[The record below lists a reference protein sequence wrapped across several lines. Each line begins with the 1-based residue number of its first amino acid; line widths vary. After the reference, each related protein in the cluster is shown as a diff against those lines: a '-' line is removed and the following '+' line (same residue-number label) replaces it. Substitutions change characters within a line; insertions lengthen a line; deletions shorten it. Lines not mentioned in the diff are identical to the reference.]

1 MSERFQGFRVILFY
15 VFLCAMAGVALAE
28 RGKSR
33 IVRIE
38 VVERISPAFN
48 GRSFGNAGQYEWV
61 RARAHAVVDPASGS

>member
-1 MSERFQGFRVILFY
+1 MSERFQGFRSVLFF
-15 VFLCAMAGVALAE
+15 VFLSTMAGVASAE
-28 RGKSR
+28 PGKSR